1 MSSGNKMKREFLLCI
16 ENSEHQASL
25 ELLKVY
31 LRLPDAIAETRGL
44 VRVVDESG
52 EDYLYPSR
60 FFAAITVPEVVEK
73 ALAGAL

>member
-1 MSSGNKMKREFLLCI
+1 MSEPKTTYVVCL
-16 ENSEHQASL
+16 ENSEYPASL
-25 ELLKVY
+25 ELRKIY
-31 LRLPDAIAETRGL
+31 ICLPDAEAETDGFL
-44 VRVVDESG
+44 RVVDESG